1 MSIHYYEIIKRDGTA
16 ARFDVIKIVNAIQ
29 KAAAETTTE
38 IDYEKIR
45 AITNAIEKEIQHR
58 SLTVE
63 EVQDMVE
70 VGLMK
75 EFPQVAKAYILYR
88 DNRNKQREA
97 GLIK

>member
-1 MSIHYYEIIKRDGTA
+1 MSIHYFEIIKRDGGA
-16 ARFDVIKIVNAIQ
+16 ARFDVIKIVQAIQ
-29 KAAAETTTE
+29 KAAWATGTE
-38 IDYEKIR
+38 MDYEKIR
-45 AITNAIEKEIQHR
+45 AITNSIEKEIQTR
-58 SLTVE
+58 SMTVE

-88 DNRNKQREA
+88 DTRNKQRMA